1 MTVQALVLPL
11 VEHYDWKLEHVQ
23 ADWELWDLLE
33 LWGQY
38 SPQDRGEESAPR
50 LQQCACRTESSG
62 NLGNCKSTVLDLSC
76 KIHQGGTERQCE
88 NVWNGN

>member
-38 SPQDRGEESAPR
+38 SPQDRDEESAP
-50 LQQCACRTESSG
+50 
-62 NLGNCKSTVLDLSC
+62 
-76 KIHQGGTERQCE
+76 
-88 NVWNGN
+88 